1 MDGFLDGYNLK
12 KFRRKRGELE
22 RAKLYS
28 GGLSSQGMRSAKPRK
43 GGSHLL
49 FLPSFPGEETF
60 PIEVSGEGPAAAVG
74 PFVF

>member
-1 MDGFLDGYNLK
+1 MAGYILK
-12 KFRRKRGELE
+12 KFSGKREERE
-22 RAKLYS
+22 RAMLCS
-28 GGLSSQGMRSAKPRK
+28 GGLSSQGFALAKPRK

-49 FLPSFPGEETF
+49 SLPSFPGEETF

>member
-1 MDGFLDGYNLK
+1 M
-12 KFRRKRGELE
+12 GESK
-22 RAKLYS
+22 KLYS
-28 GGLSSQGMRSAKPRK
+28 GGLSSQGFALGKPRM

-49 FLPSFPGEETF
+49 SLPSFPGEETF